1 MEGVVLLTRIVP
13 GGAGPG
19 RPPQAQGRHRYG
31 DPLALGVAQVLLGA
45 LQVALG
51 GTLLGA
57 LGDPLGAQWGAPLGT
72 GGLLL
77 VSGSLLV
84 TLEKRPSVGMARVGV
99 AVGGVSSCCLLLA
112 LLGQGL
118 SLGLSLSHHCPQCHQ
133 LGPAGT
139 GALLGVQV
147 LLLLMGVAGAGLAVT
162 GTVVAGRGG
171 AKGERPPMVIYQTA
185 LPGAGLAETTP
196 PAATSE

>member
-84 TLEKRPSVGMARVGV
+84 TLEKRPSVGM
-99 AVGGVSSCCLLLA
+99 
-112 LLGQGL
+112 
-118 SLGLSLSHHCPQCHQ
+118 
-133 LGPAGT
+133 

>member
-31 DPLALGVAQVLLGA
+31 DPLALG
-45 LQVALG
+45 
-51 GTLLGA
+51 
-57 LGDPLGAQWGAPLGT
+57 
-72 GGLLL
+72 LL

>member
-19 RPPQAQGRHRYG
+19 RPPQPRGRHRWG

-84 TLEKRPSVGMARVGV
+84 TLDKKPRVGTARVGV

-118 SLGLSLSHHCPQCHQ
+118 SLGLGHQCPQCHQ

-139 GALLGVQV
+139 VALLGVQV

-171 AKGERPPMVIYQTA
+171 AKGEGPPMVIYQTA

-196 PAATSE
+196 PAPTPQ

>member
-1 MEGVVLLTRIVP
+1 M
-13 GGAGPG
+13 GPG
-19 RPPQAQGRHRYG
+19 RLGPCASTERRLQQRDPGVREGPRSAPRDPGVREGPRSAPGTQASGQ
-31 DPLALGVAQVLLGA
+31 VAQVLLGA

-84 TLEKRPSVGMARVGV
+84 TLDKKPRVGTV
-99 AVGGVSSCCLLLA
+99 
-112 LLGQGL
+112 
-118 SLGLSLSHHCPQCHQ
+118 
-133 LGPAGT
+133 
-139 GALLGVQV
+139 ALLGVQV

-171 AKGERPPMVIYQTA
+171 AKGEGPPMVIYQTA

-196 PAATSE
+196 PAPTPQ

>member
-19 RPPQAQGRHRYG
+19 RPPQPRGRHRWG
-31 DPLALGVAQVLLGA
+31 DPLALG
-45 LQVALG
+45 
-51 GTLLGA
+51 
-57 LGDPLGAQWGAPLGT
+57 
-72 GGLLL
+72 LL

-84 TLEKRPSVGMARVGV
+84 TLDKKPRVGTARVGV

-118 SLGLSLSHHCPQCHQ
+118 SLGLGHQCPQCHQ

-139 GALLGVQV
+139 VALLGVQV

-171 AKGERPPMVIYQTA
+171 AKGEGPPMVIYQTA

-196 PAATSE
+196 PAPTPQ

>member
-1 MEGVVLLTRIVP
+1 M
-13 GGAGPG
+13 GPG
-19 RPPQAQGRHRYG
+19 RLGPCASTERRLQQRDPGVREGPRSAPRDPGVREGPRSAPGTQASGQ
-31 DPLALGVAQVLLGA
+31 
-45 LQVALG
+45 
-51 GTLLGA
+51 
-57 LGDPLGAQWGAPLGT
+57 
-72 GGLLL
+72 LL

-84 TLEKRPSVGMARVGV
+84 TLDKKPRVGTARVGV

-118 SLGLSLSHHCPQCHQ
+118 SLGLGHQCPQCHQ

-139 GALLGVQV
+139 VALLGVQV

-171 AKGERPPMVIYQTA
+171 AKGEGPPMVIYQTA

-196 PAATSE
+196 PAPTPQ